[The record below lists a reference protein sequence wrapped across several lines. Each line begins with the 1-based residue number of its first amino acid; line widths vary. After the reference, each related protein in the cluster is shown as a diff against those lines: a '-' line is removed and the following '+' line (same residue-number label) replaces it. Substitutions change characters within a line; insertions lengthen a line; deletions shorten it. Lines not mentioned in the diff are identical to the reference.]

1 MKTQLSIVSL
11 ALPLLAVLA
20 IGLVMVPD
28 STLRAQQALPEGT
41 VRVVLTDG
49 TVFVGVIEREDEAE
63 IVLRTASGVI
73 MTIPRGLVKAITSLE
88 GERFSRIDP
97 NRTRLFFAPTARAVR
112 AGAGYT
118 AFYEIFVPFVA
129 VGVGNAVTL
138 AGGVTINPGSARAA
152 YVAPKV
158 TVLDRRSMSL
168 AVGGIGVAV
177 IGDGETDEGGLL
189 FGVGT
194 FGPSHASFSA
204 GVGLAFGFDLKFG
217 QNPVLMLGGEYQLS
231 NNLKLLT
238 ENYVFVGVQDG
249 VVVSGGLR
257 FFGDKLAADIGFI
270 TVPSL
275 LDEVSGFPALPWL
288 GFAYN
293 FGGAP

>member
-1 MKTQLSIVSL
+1 MRRILSHVIVSML
-11 ALPLLAVLA
+11 MMSIA
-20 IGLVMVPD
+20 IFATAAP
-28 STLRAQQALPEGT
+28 TYAQERQAFPEGT

-49 TVFVGVIEREDEAE
+49 TVVVGVIEREDEAE

-73 MTIPRGLVKAITSLE
+73 MTIPRGQVKAITSLE

-168 AVGGIGVAV
+168 AVGGIGVAAL
-177 IGDGETDEGGLL
+177 GDGDTETGGLL

-194 FGPSHASFSA
+194 FGPSHASLSA
-204 GVGLAFGFDLKFG
+204 GIGLAFGFGELEFG
-217 QNPVLMLGGEYQLS
+217 QNPVLMLGGEYQVS
-231 NNLKLLT
+231 NSLKLLT
-238 ENYVFVGVQDG
+238 ENYVLVGVEDG
-249 VVVSGGLR
+249 VIVSGGFR
-257 FFGDKLAADIGFI
+257 FFGEKLAADIGLF
-270 TVPSL
+270 TFPGL
-275 LDEVSGFPALPWL
+275 LNEGGFPAIPWL